1 MYEIFY
7 QKKKD
12 MYEITS
18 PLTYIQIQNI
28 NYNKLVRYMSG
39 KMFTSL
45 RFERNPIYIGFR
57 RYFFIIF
64 FIKKKERKSYP
75 FSLPTCIYT

>member
-57 RYFFIIF
+57 RYFFFNF
-64 FIKKKERKSYP
+64 FYPKKRKKKLP
-75 FSLPTCIYT
+75 FFFAHM